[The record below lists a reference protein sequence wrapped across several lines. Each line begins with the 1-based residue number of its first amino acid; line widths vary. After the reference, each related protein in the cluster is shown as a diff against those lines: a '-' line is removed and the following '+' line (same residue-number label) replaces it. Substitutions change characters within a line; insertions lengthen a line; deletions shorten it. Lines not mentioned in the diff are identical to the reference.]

1 MKKYEILP
9 SSTGA
14 TAGFLPTINRYDS
27 TKMPIHLTMRCF
39 VLGPDHPATSP
50 HRSPQ
55 RCLTSWVSDSRRLIF
70 SLRCKPTVNQQSP
83 RKAVRVLG
91 SSAQALRGSSAHAPL
106 PGVICTHTTFF
117 WCPLLPATRELG
129 GAWDYTLGLG
139 KMFQVFFGA
148 GTRGLGDLELFRRGH
163 GKKKN
168 KITPMSPNIA
178 PATEK

>member
-1 MKKYEILP
+1 MRPTPYTTVDGPEIRRSPSIYETLWKKCEILP

-27 TKMPIHLTMRCF
+27 TKMPIHLTMHCF

-70 SLRCKPTVNQQSP
+70 SLRCKPTVKQQSP

-91 SSAQALRGSSAHAPL
+91 SSAHALEGHLRTHHCQGSSVHAL
-106 PGVICTHTTFF
+106 P
-117 WCPLLPATRELG
+117 
-129 GAWDYTLGLG
+129 
-139 KMFQVFFGA
+139 FFGA
-148 GTRGLGDLELFRRGH
+148 LCCLRQGNLGGLGTTLWDLGRCFRFFLGWDKGTRGLG
-163 GKKKN
+163 
-168 KITPMSPNIA
+168 TV
-178 PATEK
+178 